1 VMSKE
6 KYNKQEMQM
15 KQIIELY
22 IWKLSEGFITDA
34 EIDKYEELIEL
45 YCTAMKKRLEQGIK
59 NDN

>member
-1 VMSKE
+1 MSKE

-15 KQIIELY
+15 TQIIELY

-45 YCTAMKKRLEQGIK
+45 YCAAMKKRLEQGIR